1 MRRWVRLA
9 LCVALAGV
17 LLGYSSSSAATL
29 EPHVF
34 GSSPASMA
42 PSTPPVDTFTPM
54 VASTLAPA
62 TAPVLGTDGKYHVVY
77 ELVLTNAKGL
87 PATLQKVEV
96 LDGDNSSRVII
107 TFDGDSIL
115 RRLFTLA
122 PTPATN
128 ADIEPNGSRLFFIEL
143 AFDSR
148 AQVPRSLLHHLYL
161 LGAAGPAAKT
171 ATPMDYTAAPLPLDR
186 LRTPVIGPPLKGDG
200 WVAING
206 CCAPELVHR
215 GSVQTVNGSLFDA
228 QRFAIDWMRLDAQG
242 RFVHGDA
249 SDVRNYT
256 DYGAD
261 VIAVADGTVIDT
273 LNTLD
278 DQVPGKLPDPNS
290 ITLQTVD
297 GNHVVLD
304 LGGGFYAFY
313 AHMRKGS
320 VTVKPG
326 DKVKR
331 GQVIGKLGNSGN
343 TSAPHLHFHI
353 VTGPSVLGSDG
364 VPYVI
369 DRFAMAGQVSVSQFN
384 AAPDVTGVWDQNR
397 LNPPSARTGQF
408 PLNLNIINFPT

>member
-9 LCVALAGV
+9 LYVALAGA
-17 LLGYSSSSAATL
+17 LLGYSWPISAA
-29 EPHVF
+29 PD
-34 GSSPASMA
+34 
-42 PSTPPVDTFTPM
+42 PPVDAFTSV

-77 ELVLTNAKGL
+77 ELQFTNGKEVT
-87 PATLQKVEV
+87 ATLRKVEV
-96 LDGDNSSRVII
+96 LDGDNVSRVIAA
-107 TFDGDSIL
+107 FEGDAVTH
-115 RRLFTLA
+115 RLFTLV
-122 PTPATN
+122 PKPATN

-143 AFDSR
+143 VFDSR

-161 LGAAGPAAKT
+161 LGATGPAAKT
-171 ATPMDYTAAPLPLDR
+171 PTPIDYTVAPLPLDR

-206 CCAPELVHR
+206 CCAPEIVHR

-249 SDVRNYT
+249 ADVHNYT
-256 DYGAD
+256 GYGAD

-278 DQVPGKLPDPNS
+278 DQVPGKLPDPSS
-290 ITLQTVD
+290 ITLQNVD

-326 DKVKR
+326 DTVKR
-331 GQVIGKLGNSGN
+331 GQVIGNLGNSGN
-343 TSAPHLHFHI
+343 TSAPHLHFHLM
-353 VTGPSVLGSDG
+353 TGPSVLGSDG

-369 DRFAMAGQVSVSQFN
+369 DRFAMTGQVSVSQFN

-408 PLNLNIINFPT
+408 PLNLNIINFPG

>member
-1 MRRWVRLA
+1 
-9 LCVALAGV
+9 
-17 LLGYSSSSAATL
+17 
-29 EPHVF
+29 
-34 GSSPASMA
+34 
-42 PSTPPVDTFTPM
+42 M

-62 TAPVLGTDGKYHVVY
+62 TAPALGTDGKYHVVY

-96 LDGDNSSRVII
+96 LDGDNPSRVIT
-107 TFDGDSIL
+107 TFEGNTVL
-115 RRLFTLA
+115 HRLFTLA

-161 LGAAGPAAKT
+161 LGANGPAAKT
-171 ATPMDYTAAPLPLDR
+171 ATPTDYMVAPLSLDH

-200 WVAING
+200 WVAANG
-206 CCAPELVHR
+206 CCTTGIVHR

-228 QRFAIDWMRLDAQG
+228 QRFAIDWMRLDAQS

-249 SDVRNYT
+249 SDVHNYT
-256 DYGAD
+256 GYGAD

-278 DQVPGKLPDPNS
+278 DQVPGKLPDPSS
-290 ITLQTVD
+290 ITLQNVD

-369 DRFAMAGQVSVSQFN
+369 DRFAMAGQVPVSQFN
-384 AAPDVTGVWDQNR
+384 AAPDVTGVWGQNR
-397 LNPPSARTGQF
+397 LNPASARTGQF
-408 PLNLNIINFPT
+408 PLNLNIINFPG

>member
-9 LCVALAGV
+9 FCVALAGA

-34 GSSPASMA
+34 GSLPASMV
-42 PSTPPVDTFTPM
+42 PSTLPVDTFTPM

-62 TAPVLGTDGKYHVVY
+62 TAAALGTDGKYHVVY

-96 LDGDNSSRVII
+96 LDGDNPSRVIT
-107 TFDGDSIL
+107 TFEGNTVL
-115 RRLFTLA
+115 HRLFTLA

-148 AQVPRSLLHHLYL
+148 AQVPRSLLHL
-161 LGAAGPAAKT
+161 LGANGPAAKT
-171 ATPMDYTAAPLPLDR
+171 ATPMDYMVAPLSLDH

-200 WVAING
+200 WVAANG
-206 CCAPELVHR
+206 CCTTGIVHR

-249 SDVRNYT
+249 SDVHNYT

-290 ITLQTVD
+290 ITLQNVD

-369 DRFAMAGQVSVSQFN
+369 DRFAMAGQVPVSQFN
-384 AAPDVTGVWDQNR
+384 AAPDVTGVWGQNR
-397 LNPPSARTGQF
+397 LNPASARTGQF
-408 PLNLNIINFPT
+408 PLNLNIINFPG